1 MKNKLKV
8 AGLGIVGTAIVG
20 AGTFAFFSAKS
31 DTTLDSSKVGT
42 VAINANATIEHEGKI
57 NNLNPGDNDKTVPG
71 KNRKGTDHELK
82 IDVTN
87 TGNKSVM
94 VRHIIEVVAKNAKR
108 EGVALKIDKDNA
120 EHQVVLITDADK
132 SEFSLGDTSVQEK
145 DGEEKTKDRG
155 LKKEPLTLTY
165 TKDNK
170 KAEFITE
177 PFALNGTEETEE
189 EAEGTSK
196 SMVYDLGL
204 AKEVTNELLAGGTI
218 ELKVT
223 TQAMQYRNTGDSDW
237 KTIFEETKT
246 VNQ

>member
-31 DTTLDSSKVGT
+31 DTTLEASKVGT
-42 VAINANATIEHEGKI
+42 VAIDATAEIKHEGDL
-57 NNLNPGDNDKTVPG
+57 NNLNPGDNDKTVPAT
-71 KNRKGTDHELK
+71 NRKGTDHEFK
-82 IDVTN
+82 INVKN

-94 VRHIIEVVAKNAKR
+94 VRNIIEVIAKDKGGNAID
-108 EGVALKIDKDNA
+108 LKINDDNG
-120 EHQVVLITDADK
+120 EHQVVLITDANK
-132 SEFSLGDTSVQEK
+132 PEISLGDTSIAAEN
-145 DGEEKTKDRG
+145 RG
-155 LKKEPLTLTY
+155 ITNEPLTLTY
-165 TKDNK
+165 LDNNK
-170 KAEFITE
+170 KAEFVTE
-177 PFALNGTEETEE
+177 PFTLNGLEEKEDGVDID
-189 EAEGTSK
+189 AK
-196 SMVYDLGL
+196 SIVYDLGL

-218 ELKVT
+218 ELNIK